1 MGGVVVRSISVE
13 LLLWWSE
20 SESESESK
28 SGAN

>member
-20 SESESESK
+20 SESESNK